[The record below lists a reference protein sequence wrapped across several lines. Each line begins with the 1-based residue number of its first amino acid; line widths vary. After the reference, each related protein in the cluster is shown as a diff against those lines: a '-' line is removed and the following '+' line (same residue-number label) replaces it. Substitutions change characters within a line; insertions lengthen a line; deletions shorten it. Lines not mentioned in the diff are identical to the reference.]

1 MELKIVKRI
10 KKNDSESYTSETEII
25 HLDKDVLKLDG
36 YNMCLKFKEM
46 IDKAIK
52 AFESSNHMKYEE
64 DYLSEVSHETYYFS
78 NREYDEGEMIVS
90 VITEDGAE
98 MSPTEYTDNLIYE
111 EEAKEYNAEFEKEWN
126 ARCNL
131 EDAVMSITN
140 IPIDEVKAMSDEE
153 LQKIV
158 DGTLYSDTIIAIPL

>member
-10 KKNDSESYTSETEII
+10 KKNDSESYTSETETI
-25 HLDKDVLKLDG
+25 HLGKDVLELDG

-90 VITEDGAE
+90 IITEDGVE
-98 MSPTEYTDNLIYE
+98 MSPTKYTDNLIYE
-111 EEAKEYNAEFEKEWN
+111 EEAKEYDAEFEEEWN

-131 EDAVMSITN
+131 EDAVISITT
-140 IPIDEVKAMSDEE
+140 IPIDIVRAMSDEE
-153 LQKIV
+153 LQKIIEN
-158 DGTLYSDTIIAIPL
+158 L